1 MLFAAVSGLAIGV
14 GCARPPSEKL
24 AAAEKAVN
32 EARAAGTPTY
42 LAEDFAK
49 LEGMLTTAKREIGE
63 QNSNFAMLRDAVLAH
78 PAPAIAE
85 NRCGICIA
93 HGRTESITSL
103 VMAAGRST
111 EGVTY
116 PGLVDPVKLVFVAG
130 IPRAFTSEYL
140 RIVGAIVRMCRDKR
154 QLHRLLVA
162 KDAERFV
169 ALLGSGEVKL

>member
-1 MLFAAVSGLAIGV
+1 MTPIGDVLQPDHVTLA
-14 GCARPPSEKL
+14 L
-24 AAAEKAVN
+24 AARDPAGAV
-32 EARAAGTPTY
+32 E
-42 LAEDFAK
+42 EVIAK
-49 LEGMLTTAKREIGE
+49 LDGDERVKNLSILREAILKE
-63 QNSNFAMLRDAVLAH
+63 A
-78 PAPAIAE
+78 APAISE
-85 NRCGICIA
+85 NGCGICIA

-111 EGVTY
+111 EGVRY
-116 PGLVDPVKLVFVAG
+116 PGLADPVKLVFVAG
-130 IPRAFTSEYL
+130 IPNAFTSEYL